1 MGVIFMQIYKEENQM
16 ANMSV
21 FYEIA
26 RHATCNPSNL
36 LAGEY
41 GAHTFSVLLGSDTDN
56 GNLIAIGD
64 WLSLDL
70 FAEAAATSFTGKIV
84 EKMGNG
90 NYLVLVEDPGDAKLV
105 YQVPV
110 GAEDYNKA
118 FTSEH
123 ALYNK
128 KGDRVRVYDLC
139 KWDRFELSVEGFE
152 GTPEVGAA
160 VTGVSNKKLVI
171 G

>member
-1 MGVIFMQIYKEENQM
+1 M

-26 RHATCNPSNL
+26 KHATANPSNV
-36 LAGEY
+36 LAAEG
-41 GAHTFSVLLGSDTDN
+41 GAHMYSVLLDTDTDN
-56 GNLIAIGD
+56 GNLVAIGE

-70 FAEAAATSFTGKIV
+70 FAEEEATTFTGKIV

-90 NYLVLVEDPGDAKLV
+90 NYLVLVENPGDACLV

-110 GAEDYNKA
+110 GAEEWTNTFKKESNLYNKA
-118 FTSEH
+118 
-123 ALYNK
+123 
-128 KGDRVRVYDLC
+128 GDRVRVYGLV
-139 KWDRFELSVEGFE
+139 KHDRFEVSAEGFE
-152 GTPEVGAA
+152 GTPAVGSAI
-160 VTGVSNKKLVI
+160 TGVSNKKMIV

>member
-1 MGVIFMQIYKEENQM
+1 M

-26 RHATCNPSNL
+26 KHATANPSNV
-36 LAGEY
+36 LAAEG
-41 GAHTFSVLLGSDTDN
+41 GAHMYSVLLDTDTDN
-56 GNLIAIGD
+56 GNLVAIGD

-70 FAEAAATSFTGKIV
+70 FAEAAVTSFTGKIV

-90 NYLVLVEDPGDAKLV
+90 NYLVLVEDPGDACLV

-110 GAEDYNKA
+110 GAEEWTNTFKKESNLYNKA
-118 FTSEH
+118 
-123 ALYNK
+123 
-128 KGDRVRVYDLC
+128 GDRVRTYGLV
-139 KWDRFELSVEGFE
+139 KHDRFEVSAEGFE
-152 GTPEVGAA
+152 GTPVVGAA
-160 VTGVSNKKLVI
+160 ITGVTNKKMVV

>member
-1 MGVIFMQIYKEENQM
+1 M

-26 RHATCNPSNL
+26 KHAVANPSNI
-36 LAGEY
+36 LAAEG
-41 GAHTFSVLLGSDTDN
+41 GAHMYSVLLDTDTDN
-56 GNLIAIGD
+56 GNLVGIGE

-70 FAEAAATSFTGKIV
+70 FAEAEVTIFTGKIV

-90 NYLVLVEDPGDAKLV
+90 NYLVLVENPGDACFV

-110 GAEDYNKA
+110 GAEEWTNAWKKESNLYNKA
-118 FTSEH
+118 
-123 ALYNK
+123 
-128 KGDRVRVYDLC
+128 GDRVRVYGLV
-139 KWDRFELSVEGFE
+139 KHDRFEVSAEGFE
-152 GTPEVGAA
+152 GTPVVGAA
-160 VTGVSNKKLVI
+160 ITGVANKKMVI

>member
-1 MGVIFMQIYKEENQM
+1 M

-26 RHATCNPSNL
+26 KHATANPSNV
-36 LAGEY
+36 LAAEG
-41 GAHTFSVLLGSDTDN
+41 GAHMYSVLLDTDTDN
-56 GNLIAIGD
+56 GNLIAIGE

-70 FAEAAATSFTGKIV
+70 FAEAEVTSFTGKIV

-90 NYLVLVEDPGDAKLV
+90 NYLVLVEDPGDACLV

-110 GAEDYNKA
+110 GAEEWTNTWKKESNLYNKA
-118 FTSEH
+118 
-123 ALYNK
+123 
-128 KGDRVRVYDLC
+128 GDRVRVYGLV
-139 KWDRFELSVEGFE
+139 KHDRFEVSAEGFE
-152 GTPEVGAA
+152 GTPAVGAA
-160 VTGVSNKKLVI
+160 VTGVSSKKMIV

>member
-1 MGVIFMQIYKEENQM
+1 M

-21 FYEIA
+21 FYQIA
-26 RHATCNPSNL
+26 KHATCNPSNL

-41 GAHTFSVLLGSDTDN
+41 GAHMFSVLLNSDTDN

-70 FAEAAATSFTGKIV
+70 FAEATATSFSGKIV

-90 NYLVLVEDPGDAKLV
+90 NYLVLVNDPGDAKLV

-110 GAEDYNKA
+110 GAEDWTNEWKKESNLYNKA
-118 FTSEH
+118 
-123 ALYNK
+123 
-128 KGDRVRVYDLC
+128 GDRVRVYDLC
-139 KWDRFELSVEGFE
+139 KWDRFEVSAEGFE
-152 GTPEVGAA
+152 GTPEVGAEI
-160 VTGVSNKKLVI
+160 TGVSNKKMVI